1 MSKEQYDRDEV
12 VGKNRYIQQANK
24 VWWIIS
30 NGEKVLV
37 SDDVR
42 SVSDDPDGSDFFISI
57 DNFEEELAYLMAD
70 AFAEFS

>member
-12 VGKNRYIQQANK
+12 VGKNRYAQQANK

-42 SVSDDPDGSDFFISI
+42 SVSGLEVGGHRPPEGKTMGRKS
-57 DNFEEELAYLMAD
+57 
-70 AFAEFS
+70 

>member
-12 VGKNRYIQQANK
+12 VGKNRYAQQANK